1 MAYTVT
7 KGSQIVVSFAKTLR
21 IWSRSLNT
29 LEMFYQQMFFCT
41 PKISDCYPRSLIA
54 SAIPRPCSEP
64 AWLDTLER
72 CGSYHCTASQDGGLP
87 LRRSSCRLSALW
99 FRTAQ
104 TSSSCSGPPL
114 TCSASARDT
123 CMLPVGSQ
131 NTTMLFLQS
140 LSLYIL
146 HTSRT
151 VTSAHCTSMKILN
164 SAEPKGNWKQ
174 KLLKL

>member
-7 KGSQIVVSFAKTLR
+7 KGSQIVGFICKNSAYLEQIAKYFGNVLSTNVLLHSKDIR
-21 IWSRSLNT
+21 LLS
-29 LEMFYQQMFFCT
+29 
-41 PKISDCYPRSLIA
+41 KVSDCLGHPEA
-54 SAIPRPCSEP
+54 WCSEP
-64 AWLDTLER
+64 AWLDTLVI

-151 VTSAHCTSMKILN
+151 VTSAHWIYEDSKFCR
-164 SAEPKGNWKQ
+164 A
-174 KLLKL
+174 